1 MKKIIT
7 AFAIICSLFSISAQA
22 QREDRLA
29 QLKQQLKDSLQFS
42 DVVADSVVAVQ
53 KDFGPKTREIFMNQ
67 DLSREDK
74 QAQILALNEQKKI
87 RLKKAGLTDEQVAK
101 LDAWQRSQMRNRFGG
116 GGRPGGNN

>member
-7 AFAIICSLFSISAQA
+7 TLVVVCSLFSISAHA

-53 KDFGPKTREIFMNQ
+53 KDFGPKTREIFMDQN
-67 DLSREDK
+67 LSREDK
-74 QAQILALNEQKKI
+74 QAQILALNEQKKV
-87 RLKKAGLTDEQVAK
+87 RLKKAGLTDEQIAK
-101 LDAWQRSQMRNRFGG
+101 LDAWQRSQMRNRMGGG
-116 GGRPGGNN
+116 GGRPGNN